1 MGISILLESMT
12 TAVSVGV
19 GCGTCC
25 GSGISAALYAY
36 LTTHIK
42 DLRQMLVSF
51 GNFVLG
57 KSAAVVGL
65 CVAASIMGKRLID
78 DSGNMFGI
86 NLAVVTDSLMLITG
100 LVLLFGWLR
109 NRIYAHNCK
118 GCTSCGS
125 NEELFACGGAPSQGA
140 LFGMGVGYG
149 LSPCAPLILITGYA
163 ATLTVG
169 HAVVLGFVFALMS
182 MLSPMLM
189 MLVLSGVLGTRL
201 RREIPHYLVWFQLGC
216 YIVLIAIFSY
226 ALVKEVMGL

>member
-1 MGISILLESMT
+1 
-12 TAVSVGV
+12 
-19 GCGTCC
+19 
-25 GSGISAALYAY
+25 
-36 LTTHIK
+36 
-42 DLRQMLVSF
+42 
-51 GNFVLG
+51 
-57 KSAAVVGL
+57 
-65 CVAASIMGKRLID
+65 
-78 DSGNMFGI
+78 
-86 NLAVVTDSLMLITG
+86 
-100 LVLLFGWLR
+100 
-109 NRIYAHNCK
+109 
-118 GCTSCGS
+118 
-125 NEELFACGGAPSQGA
+125 
-140 LFGMGVGYG
+140 MGVGYG